1 MPFCQTGIHKQG
13 GGKMMGYLLESEVQ
27 PLLSYQH
34 LHDISHANGMNYFGE
49 RLLQKQY
56 NLKPFTLKIFKFYQN
71 WRILIKKKKKN
82 YW

>member
-1 MPFCQTGIHKQG
+1 
-13 GGKMMGYLLESEVQ
+13 MMGYLLESEVQ

-56 NLKPFTLKIFKFYQN
+56 NLKPFTLKIFQVLSKLEN
-71 WRILIKKKKKN
+71 IDKKKIMVNFTAHKN
-82 YW
+82 STNQ